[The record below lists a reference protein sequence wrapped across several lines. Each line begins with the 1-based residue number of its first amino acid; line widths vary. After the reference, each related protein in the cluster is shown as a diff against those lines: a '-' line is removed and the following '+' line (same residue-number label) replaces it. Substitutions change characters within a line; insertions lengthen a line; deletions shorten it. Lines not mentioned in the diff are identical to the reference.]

1 MKKTTH
7 IIIYMLAML
16 LSAIGIQSAQAQAV
30 QDALYIY
37 RNDGGFNAFFFDD
50 IERFEYSN
58 IDTTGVAHDEM
69 VVQEVYAL
77 DSLFR
82 IPLSAIDSIGFV
94 TPETVYKKDVA
105 HTTESEMWNYVI
117 SSDSATVFVL
127 ATNTPKTL
135 VPEVGDKIVT
145 TKSRKFLPG
154 GFYGRVR
161 HVEEIKGYTIVTCK
175 IPELTELFDQWVC
188 KAAAESEGAETRGS
202 RGARTRIF
210 GDENSTKST
219 LPVYDKSLKIDLTSI
234 SYGIN
239 SDWSVTGSGTLDMGI
254 KDEMTVRVFLAV
266 RPILG
271 INFDYVARMEK
282 RSWFNLDIKGGV
294 SGQFDF
300 PLASTWTWITDTPF
314 AIETEAGVSVS
325 GSGEVELKIKRENVT
340 SDYAMAQ
347 YNDCFYDEQRESA
360 VASTRLLKNVEENS
374 FSGKFTITAG
384 PYFSSCLSL
393 MKKEIGA
400 VGTRYDAGIKGEVEA
415 ELKLTDYLMA
425 AVPTLIPAYMM
436 ANPTALYDALN
447 RDGSVKFGPFCTG
460 KIEASL
466 GPWKKEFE
474 MFDVNE
480 LYGFEGGLVPKFS
493 GTSLTYDS
501 ESKTLKAS
509 ASLGRKTLTGNKVG
523 FAAYYSK
530 SGKQVARKLY
540 DKEYR
545 YLKEP
550 NFKSWEQDLTG
561 IGGGKEVTVYP
572 ITNLGVIKYEML
584 ASPYTSYTVPVKF
597 ECAPEELKFD
607 AKGGEET
614 LTVTD
619 NLDRKED
626 IYIDEYGVTVDE
638 DDESKWLS
646 VKKEN
651 GTYKV
656 SVKPNTTAK
665 ERSGTVD
672 FYLYN
677 EDRSINL
684 TLNVPVF
691 QEAPDYEF
699 SVSPEELIEVAGYSK
714 DFKDGELTQQLT
726 VKYPNNAQDIKVS
739 SNAESWLTVDEAWAS
754 KTADDLTTT
763 ATRKIHIKP
772 NFDLDN
778 GRDGVITVE
787 LTAADGSVATQTLT
801 VKQSA
806 LSLKLELDPTEL
818 TLTAEE
824 KRGAKYSNTA
834 TVSIKMDPMDT
845 YIASAIKSREAVPSE
860 TWLEAVVKDDAIEV
874 RAEANPV
881 EADRTATLTY
891 TVTMKDGGSLSK
903 TIKVTQLAYQVI
915 KAFTFSPETVTLTA
929 QGGEK
934 KVYVV
939 GEDVEKITEIDCLS
953 SSWLGG
959 AASGLSMTLSAKPNE
974 GKEERVG
981 TVYITALMKDGTVA
995 KEYLLVHQDG
1005 TGSGVEP
1012 GPGPNPSDESPFK
1025 YINFWVER
1033 NVQYV
1038 SDEENT
1044 PDTLFRAAIGVNFE
1058 AKNTHFT
1065 WSEDK
1070 KTMHVECQGYIEREL
1085 NNERTNATLSFDI
1098 DKTNNM
1104 VKNLQFSRATSA
1116 NVFHTHMLG
1125 YDIIEDGDF
1134 STVVALGDFPLQTNS
1149 RTYKEGKW
1157 TVADGLEFK
1166 NWTNTA
1172 DLHGYYVKTADIID
1186 LDMPDKPYTSHV
1198 SYNPTGDASDYV
1210 WLIISMKE
1218 QEEEEEEVPLEWPD
1232 EATMQLLENDGLPV
1246 YKGNNPPT
1254 VNGTYIMS
1262 PLTIVADKTGAETV
1276 LGETTGIVMKFSSQ
1290 SDGQLD
1296 FDFYSIAGGE
1306 ADYAT
1311 GDSKALIQ
1319 GDGSKFSICAP
1330 WKNSFFI
1337 ISGEMVNGTVSNMH
1351 FALAAQDDDDKLYQ
1365 YAIFKDDD
1373 STKTTWDPM
1382 PDPD

>member
-117 SSDSATVFVL
+117 GSDSATVFIL

-135 VPEVGDKIVT
+135 IPEVGDKIVT

-161 HVEEIKGYTIVTCK
+161 HVEEIQGYTIVTCK
-175 IPELTELFDQWVC
+175 MPELTELFDQWVC
-188 KAAAESEGAETRGS
+188 KSAAESEGAETRGS

-360 VASTRLLKNVEENS
+360 VASTRLLKNIEENS
-374 FSGKFTITAG
+374 FTGKFTITAG

-400 VGTRYDAGIKGEVEA
+400 VGTRYDAGIKGEVES
-415 ELKLTDYLMA
+415 ELKLTDYLMT

-436 ANPTALYDALN
+436 VNPTALYDALN

-584 ASPYTSYTVPVKF
+584 ASPYVSYTVPVKF

-739 SNAESWLTVDEAWAS
+739 SNAESWLTVDEAWTS

-787 LTAADGSVATQTLT
+787 LTATDGSVATQTLT

-860 TWLEAVVKDDAIEV
+860 TWLEAAVKDDIIEV
-874 RAEANPV
+874 RAEANPD
-881 EADRTATLTY
+881 EAERTATLTY
-891 TVTMKDGGSLSK
+891 TVTIKDGGSLSK

-915 KAFTFSPETVTLTA
+915 KAFTFSPETVRLTA

-1033 NVQYV
+1033 NVQTV
-1038 SDEENT
+1038 SSKDGPLET
-1044 PDTLFRAAIGVNFE
+1044 DTLSHAYPAFRFTAENSR
-1058 AKNTHFT
+1058 FT

-1070 KTMHVECQGYIEREL
+1070 KNMHVECQGYKEEAY
-1085 NNERTNATLSFDI
+1085 NDSKTSATLSFDI
-1098 DKTNNM
+1098 DKTTNM
-1104 VKNLQFSRATSA
+1104 VKNLQFSSNSSGVTSI
-1116 NVFHTHMLG
+1116 HMLG
-1125 YDIIEDGDF
+1125 YSIDTKVDATT
-1134 STVVALGDFPLQTNS
+1134 SLALGDFPLQTNVRS
-1149 RTYKEGKW
+1149 YKDGRW
-1157 TVADGLEFK
+1157 TVADGLKFNSFSLE
-1166 NWTNTA
+1166 A
-1172 DLHGYYVKTADIID
+1172 DTYTTYTKTSDIID
-1186 LDMPDKPYTSHV
+1186 IDPIDPV
-1198 SYNPTGDASDYV
+1198 SDHLTYVPTGDATDYV
-1210 WLIISMKE
+1210 WLTISME
-1218 QEEEEEEVPLEWPD
+1218 VEEEEEVPLEWPD

-1246 YKGNNPPT
+1246 YKGNDPPT

-1262 PLTIVADKTGAETV
+1262 PLTLVADKTGAETV
-1276 LGETTGIVMKFSSQ
+1276 LGETTGMVMKFSSQ
-1290 SDGQLD
+1290 ADGQLS
-1296 FDFYSIAGGE
+1296 FDYYFITEGE
-1306 ADYAT
+1306 ADYAN
-1311 GDSKALIQ
+1311 GESKALIQ

-1330 WKNSFFI
+1330 WKGSFFI
-1337 ISGEMVNGTVSNMH
+1337 ISGDISNGTVSDMH
-1351 FALAAQDDDDKLYQ
+1351 CALANYEDADSPFK
-1365 YAIFKDDD
+1365 YAIIKDSDN
-1373 STKTTWDPM
+1373 SNKTTWEPM
-1382 PDPD
+1382 PDDY

>member
-117 SSDSATVFVL
+117 GSDSATVFVL

-161 HVEEIKGYTIVTCK
+161 HVEEIQGYTIVTCK
-175 IPELTELFDQWVC
+175 MPELTELFDQWVC

-210 GDENSTKST
+210 GDENSTKFT

-282 RSWFNLDIKGGV
+282 KSWFNLDIKGGV

-374 FSGKFTITAG
+374 FTGKFTITAG

-400 VGTRYDAGIKGEVEA
+400 VGTRYDAGIKGEVES
-415 ELKLTDYLMA
+415 ELKLTDYLMT

-677 EDRSINL
+677 EDRSIDL

-739 SNAESWLTVDEAWAS
+739 SNAESWLTVDEAWTS

-787 LTAADGSVATQTLT
+787 LTAADGSVATQTLA

-845 YIASAIKSREAVPSE
+845 YIASAIKNREAVPSE
-860 TWLEAVVKDDAIEV
+860 TWLEAAVKDDAIEV
-874 RAEANPV
+874 RAEANSV

-939 GEDVEKITEIDCLS
+939 GDDVEKITEIDCLS

-995 KEYLLVHQDG
+995 KEYILVHQDG

-1025 YINFWVER
+1025 YINFV
-1033 NVQYV
+1033 VQRTCEV
-1038 SDEENT
+1038 VQELSDTVQVAPAVGGFNFKGENS
-1044 PDTLFRAAIGVNFE
+1044 R
-1058 AKNTHFT
+1058 FT

-1070 KTMHVECQGYIEREL
+1070 KTMHVECQGYLEREL

-1104 VKNLQFSRATSA
+1104 VKNLQFSQTTSM

-1134 STVVALGDFPLQTNS
+1134 SRVVALGDFPLQSNLQ
-1149 RTYKEGKW
+1149 TYKEGKW

-1166 NWTNTA
+1166 NWTSTG
-1172 DLHGYYVKTADIID
+1172 DLYAYYVKTADIID
-1186 LDMPDKPYTSHV
+1186 IDIPEPFTDHV
-1198 SYNPTGDASDYV
+1198 SYNPTGDTSDYV
-1210 WLIISMKE
+1210 WLMIGMEE
-1218 QEEEEEEVPLEWPD
+1218 QEEEEEVPLEWPD

-1246 YKGNNPPT
+1246 YEGNNPPT

-1262 PLTIVADKTGAETV
+1262 PLTLVADKTGAETV
-1276 LGETTGIVMKFSSQ
+1276 LGEMTGMVMKFSSQ

-1306 ADYAT
+1306 ADYAY

-1351 FALAAQDDDDKLYQ
+1351 FALAAQDDDDEPYQ
-1365 YAIFKDDD
+1365 YAIFRDDD
-1373 STKTTWDPM
+1373 ITKTTWDPM
-1382 PDPD
+1382 PDPE

>member
-1 MKKTTH
+1 
-7 IIIYMLAML
+7 
-16 LSAIGIQSAQAQAV
+16 
-30 QDALYIY
+30 
-37 RNDGGFNAFFFDD
+37 
-50 IERFEYSN
+50 
-58 IDTTGVAHDEM
+58 
-69 VVQEVYAL
+69 
-77 DSLFR
+77 
-82 IPLSAIDSIGFV
+82 
-94 TPETVYKKDVA
+94 
-105 HTTESEMWNYVI
+105 
-117 SSDSATVFVL
+117 
-127 ATNTPKTL
+127 
-135 VPEVGDKIVT
+135 
-145 TKSRKFLPG
+145 
-154 GFYGRVR
+154 
-161 HVEEIKGYTIVTCK
+161 
-175 IPELTELFDQWVC
+175 
-188 KAAAESEGAETRGS
+188 
-202 RGARTRIF
+202 
-210 GDENSTKST
+210 
-219 LPVYDKSLKIDLTSI
+219 
-234 SYGIN
+234 
-239 SDWSVTGSGTLDMGI
+239 
-254 KDEMTVRVFLAV
+254 
-266 RPILG
+266 
-271 INFDYVARMEK
+271 
-282 RSWFNLDIKGGV
+282 
-294 SGQFDF
+294 
-300 PLASTWTWITDTPF
+300 
-314 AIETEAGVSVS
+314 
-325 GSGEVELKIKRENVT
+325 
-340 SDYAMAQ
+340 
-347 YNDCFYDEQRESA
+347 
-360 VASTRLLKNVEENS
+360 
-374 FSGKFTITAG
+374 
-384 PYFSSCLSL
+384 
-393 MKKEIGA
+393 
-400 VGTRYDAGIKGEVEA
+400 
-415 ELKLTDYLMA
+415 
-425 AVPTLIPAYMM
+425 
-436 ANPTALYDALN
+436 
-447 RDGSVKFGPFCTG
+447 
-460 KIEASL
+460 
-466 GPWKKEFE
+466 
-474 MFDVNE
+474 
-480 LYGFEGGLVPKFS
+480 
-493 GTSLTYDS
+493 
-501 ESKTLKAS
+501 
-509 ASLGRKTLTGNKVG
+509 
-523 FAAYYSK
+523 
-530 SGKQVARKLY
+530 
-540 DKEYR
+540 
-545 YLKEP
+545 
-550 NFKSWEQDLTG
+550 
-561 IGGGKEVTVYP
+561 
-572 ITNLGVIKYEML
+572 
-584 ASPYTSYTVPVKF
+584 
-597 ECAPEELKFD
+597 
-607 AKGGEET
+607 
-614 LTVTD
+614 
-619 NLDRKED
+619 
-626 IYIDEYGVTVDE
+626 
-638 DDESKWLS
+638 
-646 VKKEN
+646 
-651 GTYKV
+651 
-656 SVKPNTTAK
+656 
-665 ERSGTVD
+665 
-672 FYLYN
+672 
-677 EDRSINL
+677 
-684 TLNVPVF
+684 
-691 QEAPDYEF
+691 
-699 SVSPEELIEVAGYSK
+699 
-714 DFKDGELTQQLT
+714 
-726 VKYPNNAQDIKVS
+726 
-739 SNAESWLTVDEAWAS
+739 
-754 KTADDLTTT
+754 
-763 ATRKIHIKP
+763 
-772 NFDLDN
+772 
-778 GRDGVITVE
+778 
-787 LTAADGSVATQTLT
+787 
-801 VKQSA
+801 
-806 LSLKLELDPTEL
+806 
-818 TLTAEE
+818 
-824 KRGAKYSNTA
+824 
-834 TVSIKMDPMDT
+834 MDT
-845 YIASAIKSREAVPSE
+845 YIASAIKNREAVPSE
-860 TWLEAVVKDDAIEV
+860 TWLEAAVKDDAIEV

-903 TIKVTQLAYQVI
+903 TVKVTQLAYQVI

-1262 PLTIVADKTGAETV
+1262 PLTLVANKTGAETV

-1351 FALAAQDDDDKLYQ
+1351 FALAAQDDDDEPYQ

-1382 PDPD
+1382 PDPE

>member
-117 SSDSATVFVL
+117 GSDSATVFIL

-135 VPEVGDKIVT
+135 IPEVGDKIVT

-154 GFYGRVR
+154 GFYGRVM
-161 HVEEIKGYTIVTCK
+161 HVEEIQGYTIVTCK
-175 IPELTELFDQWVC
+175 MPELTELFDQWVC

-360 VASTRLLKNVEENS
+360 VASTRLLKNIEENS
-374 FSGKFTITAG
+374 FTGKFTITAG

-400 VGTRYDAGIKGEVEA
+400 VGTRYDAGIKGEVES
-415 ELKLTDYLMA
+415 ELKLTDYLMT

-436 ANPTALYDALN
+436 VNPTALYDALN

-651 GTYKV
+651 GTYTV
-656 SVKPNTTAK
+656 IAKPNTTPQ
-665 ERSGTVD
+665 ERSGSVD
-672 FYLYN
+672 FYVYN
-677 EDRSINL
+677 EDKSIDL

-739 SNAESWLTVDEAWAS
+739 SNAESWLTVDEAWTS

-787 LTAADGSVATQTLT
+787 LTATDGSVATQTLT

-860 TWLEAVVKDDAIEV
+860 TWLEAAVKDDIIEV

-995 KEYLLVHQDG
+995 KEYILVHQDG

-1033 NVQYV
+1033 NVQTV
-1038 SDEENT
+1038 SSKDGPLET
-1044 PDTLFRAAIGVNFE
+1044 DTLSHAYPAFRFTAENSR
-1058 AKNTHFT
+1058 FT

-1070 KTMHVECQGYIEREL
+1070 KNMHVECQGYKEEAY
-1085 NNERTNATLSFDI
+1085 NDSKTSATLSFDI
-1098 DKTNNM
+1098 DKTTNM
-1104 VKNLQFSRATSA
+1104 VKNLQFSSNSSGVTSI
-1116 NVFHTHMLG
+1116 HMLG
-1125 YDIIEDGDF
+1125 YSIDTKVDATT
-1134 STVVALGDFPLQTNS
+1134 SLALGDFPLQTNVRS
-1149 RTYKEGKW
+1149 YKDGRW
-1157 TVADGLEFK
+1157 TVADGLKFNSFSLE
-1166 NWTNTA
+1166 A
-1172 DLHGYYVKTADIID
+1172 DTYTTYTKTSDIID
-1186 LDMPDKPYTSHV
+1186 IDPIDPV
-1198 SYNPTGDASDYV
+1198 SDHLTYVPTGDATDYV
-1210 WLIISMKE
+1210 WLTISME
-1218 QEEEEEEVPLEWPD
+1218 VEEEEEVPLEWPD

-1276 LGETTGIVMKFSSQ
+1276 LGETTGMVMKFSSQ

-1306 ADYAT
+1306 ADYAY

-1330 WKNSFFI
+1330 WKDSFFI
-1337 ISGEMVNGTVSNMH
+1337 ISGDISNGTVSDMH
-1351 FALAAQDDDDKLYQ
+1351 CALANYEDADSPFK
-1365 YAIFKDDD
+1365 YAIIKDSDN
-1373 STKTTWDPM
+1373 SNKTTWEPM
-1382 PDPD
+1382 PDDY

>member
-117 SSDSATVFVL
+117 GSDSATVLLL
-127 ATNTPKTL
+127 AGNTPEMLIPK
-135 VPEVGDKIVT
+135 VGDKIVT

-161 HVEEIKGYTIVTCK
+161 HVEEIQGYTIVTCK
-175 IPELTELFDQWVC
+175 MPELTELFDQWVC

-219 LPVYDKSLKIDLTSI
+219 LPVYDKSLKIDLTNI

-415 ELKLTDYLMA
+415 ELKLTDYLMT

-436 ANPTALYDALN
+436 VNPTALYDALN

-530 SGKQVARKLY
+530 SGKQVARELY

-726 VKYPNNAQDIKVS
+726 VKYPNNAQNIKVS

-763 ATRKIHIKP
+763 TTRKIHIKP

-845 YIASAIKSREAVPSE
+845 YITSAIKSREAVPSE
-860 TWLEAVVKDDAIEV
+860 TWLEAAVKDDAIEV

-903 TIKVTQLAYQVI
+903 TVKVTQLAYQVI

-1012 GPGPNPSDESPFK
+1012 GPGPNPSDENPFK

-1033 NVQYV
+1033 NVQMV
-1038 SDEENT
+1038 SSKDGPLETDTISHAYPAFRFTAENS
-1044 PDTLFRAAIGVNFE
+1044 R
-1058 AKNTHFT
+1058 FT

-1070 KTMHVECQGYIEREL
+1070 KTMHVECQGYKEEAY
-1085 NNERTNATLSFDI
+1085 NDSKTSATLSFDI
-1098 DKTNNM
+1098 DKTTNM
-1104 VKNLQFSRATSA
+1104 VKNLQFSSNSSGVTSI
-1116 NVFHTHMLG
+1116 HMLG
-1125 YDIIEDGDF
+1125 YSIDTKVDATT
-1134 STVVALGDFPLQTNS
+1134 SLALGDFPLQTNVRS
-1149 RTYKEGKW
+1149 YKDGRW
-1157 TVADGLEFK
+1157 TVADGLKFNSFSLE
-1166 NWTNTA
+1166 A
-1172 DLHGYYVKTADIID
+1172 DTYTTYTKTSDIID
-1186 LDMPDKPYTSHV
+1186 IDPIDPV
-1198 SYNPTGDASDYV
+1198 SDHLTYVPTGDATDYV
-1210 WLIISMKE
+1210 WLTISME
-1218 QEEEEEEVPLEWPD
+1218 GEEEEEVPLEWPD
-1232 EATMQLLENDGLPV
+1232 ATTMQQLKSNGLPIHE
-1246 YKGNNPPT
+1246 GNNPPT
-1254 VNGTYIMS
+1254 VNGTYLMS
-1262 PLTIVADKTGAETV
+1262 PLTIVSENTGA
-1276 LGETTGIVMKFSSQ
+1276 GEDIGSLNGMVMKFSSQ
-1290 SDGQLD
+1290 ADGQLS
-1296 FDFYSIAGGE
+1296 FDYYFITEGE
-1306 ADYAT
+1306 ADYAN
-1311 GDSKALIQ
+1311 GESKALIQ

-1330 WKNSFFI
+1330 WKDSFFI
-1337 ISGEMVNGTVSNMH
+1337 ISGDISNGTVSDMH
-1351 FALAAQDDDDKLYQ
+1351 CALANYEDADNPFK
-1365 YAIFKDDD
+1365 YAIIKDSDN
-1373 STKTTWDPM
+1373 SNKTTWEPM
-1382 PDPD
+1382 PDDD

>member
-117 SSDSATVFVL
+117 GSDSATVFIL

-135 VPEVGDKIVT
+135 IPEVGDKIVT

-154 GFYGRVR
+154 GFYGRVM
-161 HVEEIKGYTIVTCK
+161 HVEEIQGYTIVTCK
-175 IPELTELFDQWVC
+175 MPELTELFDQWVC

-360 VASTRLLKNVEENS
+360 VASTRLLKNIEENS
-374 FSGKFTITAG
+374 FTGKFTITAG

-400 VGTRYDAGIKGEVEA
+400 VGTRYDAGIKGEVES
-415 ELKLTDYLMA
+415 ELKLTDYLMT

-626 IYIDEYGVTVDE
+626 IYIDEYGVTIE
-638 DDESKWLS
+638 DKEGKWLS

-651 GTYKV
+651 GTYTV
-656 SVKPNTTAK
+656 IAKPNNTPQ
-665 ERSGTVD
+665 ERSGSVD
-672 FYLYN
+672 FYVYN
-677 EDRSINL
+677 EDKSIDL
-684 TLNVPVF
+684 TLNVPVL
-691 QEAPDYEF
+691 QKAPDYEF
-699 SVSPEELIEVAGYSK
+699 AVSPEALEVAGYSN
-714 DFKDGELTQQLT
+714 DFKGGELTQQMT
-726 VKYPNNAQDIKVS
+726 VKYPNTAKSIKVS
-739 SNAESWLTVDEAWAS
+739 SSAESWLTVDDAWVS
-754 KTADDLTTT
+754 KTADEINTT

-772 NFDLDN
+772 NFSLESS
-778 GRDGVITVE
+778 RDGTITVE
-787 LTAADGSVATQTLT
+787 LTDADGTVVTRTLA

-806 LSLKLELDPTEL
+806 LNLKMELEPTEL

-824 KRGAKYSNTA
+824 KPGAKYSNNA
-834 TVSIKMDPMDT
+834 TVSIKMDPADS
-845 YIASAIKSREAVPSE
+845 YISSAIQSREAEASV
-860 TWLEAVVKDDAIEV
+860 TWIEATVKDDIIEV
-874 RAEANPV
+874 RAEANPD
-881 EADRTATLTY
+881 EAERTATLTY
-891 TVTMKDGGSLSK
+891 TITMKDGGRLSK
-903 TIKVTQLAYQVI
+903 TIKVTQLARQII
-915 KAFTFSPETVTLTA
+915 KAFTFSPETVRLTA

-1033 NVQYV
+1033 NVQTV
-1038 SDEENT
+1038 SSKDGPLET
-1044 PDTLFRAAIGVNFE
+1044 DTLSHAYPAFRFTAENSR
-1058 AKNTHFT
+1058 FT

-1070 KTMHVECQGYIEREL
+1070 KNMHVECQGYKEEAY
-1085 NNERTNATLSFDI
+1085 NDSKTSATLSFDI
-1098 DKTNNM
+1098 DKTTNM
-1104 VKNLQFSRATSA
+1104 VKNLQFSSNSSGVTSI
-1116 NVFHTHMLG
+1116 HMLG
-1125 YDIIEDGDF
+1125 YSIDTKVDATT
-1134 STVVALGDFPLQTNS
+1134 SLALGDFPLQTNVRS
-1149 RTYKEGKW
+1149 YKDGRW
-1157 TVADGLEFK
+1157 TVADGLKFNSFSLE
-1166 NWTNTA
+1166 A
-1172 DLHGYYVKTADIID
+1172 DTYTTYTKTSDIID
-1186 LDMPDKPYTSHV
+1186 IDPIDPV
-1198 SYNPTGDASDYV
+1198 SDHLTYVPTGDATDYV
-1210 WLIISMKE
+1210 WLTISME
-1218 QEEEEEEVPLEWPD
+1218 VEEEEEVPLEWPD

-1246 YKGNNPPT
+1246 YKGNDPPT

-1262 PLTIVADKTGAETV
+1262 PLTLVADKTGAETV
-1276 LGETTGIVMKFSSQ
+1276 LGETTGMVMKFSSQ

-1306 ADYAT
+1306 ADYAH

-1330 WKNSFFI
+1330 WKDSFFI
-1337 ISGEMVNGTVSNMH
+1337 ISGDISNGTVSDMH
-1351 FALAAQDDDDKLYQ
+1351 CALANYEDADSPFK
-1365 YAIFKDDD
+1365 YAIIKDSDNSD
-1373 STKTTWDPM
+1373 KTTWEPM
-1382 PDPD
+1382 PDDY

>member
-117 SSDSATVFVL
+117 GSDSATVFIL

-135 VPEVGDKIVT
+135 IPEVGDKIVT

-161 HVEEIKGYTIVTCK
+161 HVEEIQGYTIVTCK
-175 IPELTELFDQWVC
+175 MPELTELFDQWVC

-325 GSGEVELKIKRENVT
+325 GSGEVELKIMRENVT

-360 VASTRLLKNVEENS
+360 VASTRLLKNIEENS

-400 VGTRYDAGIKGEVEA
+400 VGTRYDAGIKGEVES
-415 ELKLTDYLMA
+415 ELKLTDYLMT

-436 ANPTALYDALN
+436 VNPTALYDALN

-530 SGKQVARKLY
+530 SGKQVARELY

-619 NLDRKED
+619 NLDREED

-651 GTYKV
+651 GTYTV
-656 SVKPNTTAK
+656 IAKPNNTPQ
-665 ERSGTVD
+665 ERSGSVD
-672 FYLYN
+672 FYVYN
-677 EDRSINL
+677 EDKSIDL
-684 TLNVPVF
+684 TLNVPVL
-691 QEAPDYEF
+691 QKAPDYEF
-699 SVSPEELIEVAGYSK
+699 TVSPEALEVAGYSK
-714 DFKDGELTQQLT
+714 DFKGGELTQQMT
-726 VKYPNNAQDIKVS
+726 VTYPNTAKSIKVS

-824 KRGAKYSNTA
+824 KPGAKYSNNA
-834 TVSIKMDPMDT
+834 TVSIKMDPADS
-845 YIASAIKSREAVPSE
+845 YISSAIQSREAEASV
-860 TWLEAVVKDDAIEV
+860 TWIEATVKDDIIEV
-874 RAEANPV
+874 RAEANPD
-881 EADRTATLTY
+881 EAERTATLTY
-891 TVTMKDGGSLSK
+891 TITMKDGGRLSK

-915 KAFTFSPETVTLTA
+915 KAFTFSPETVRLTA

-939 GEDVEKITEIDCLS
+939 GDDVDHITEIDCLS

-959 AASGLSMTLSAKPNE
+959 AASGLSMTLSAKPNSN
-974 GKEERVG
+974 KEERVG
-981 TVYITALMKDGTVA
+981 TVYITAQMKDGSKA
-995 KEYLLVHQDG
+995 KEYLLVYQDG
-1005 TGSGVEP
+1005 KGSGVEP
-1012 GPGPNPSDESPFK
+1012 GPGPDPSGDNPFK
-1025 YINFWVER
+1025 RISLYVER
-1033 NVQYV
+1033 NVHMV
-1038 SDEENT
+1038 SSTTDADTIARATPGFDFNAENS
-1044 PDTLFRAAIGVNFE
+1044 R
-1058 AKNTHFT
+1058 FT

-1070 KTMHVECQGYIEREL
+1070 KTMHVECQGYTEYAV
-1085 NNERTNATLSFDI
+1085 NDSKTSGTLSFDI
-1098 DKTNNM
+1098 DKTTNM
-1104 VKNLQFSRATSA
+1104 VKNLRFSSA
-1116 NVFHTHMLG
+1116 SSSVITVHMLG
-1125 YDIIEDGDF
+1125 YDIDTKTDAATNI
-1134 STVVALGDFPLQTNS
+1134 ALGDFPLQTNVS
-1149 RTYKEGKW
+1149 TYKEGRW
-1157 TVADGLEFK
+1157 SVADGLKF
-1166 NWTNTA
+1166 NSFLLDA
-1172 DLHGYYVKTADIID
+1172 DTYTTYTKKIDIID
-1186 LDMPDKPYTSHV
+1186 IDPV
-1198 SYNPTGDASDYV
+1198 SPLSDHLSYIPTGDTADYV
-1210 WLIISMKE
+1210 WLVISLKA
-1218 QEEEEEEVPLEWPD
+1218 EEEEDVPLEWPNA
-1232 EATMQLLENDGLPV
+1232 ATMQQLKSDGLPV
-1246 YKGNNPPT
+1246 YEGNDPPT
-1254 VNGTYIMS
+1254 VNGTYLMS
-1262 PLTIVADKTGAETV
+1262 PLTIVSENTGA
-1276 LGETTGIVMKFSSQ
+1276 GEDIESLNGMVMKFSSQ
-1290 SDGQLD
+1290 ADGQLS
-1296 FDFYSIAGGE
+1296 FDYYFITEGE
-1306 ADYAT
+1306 ADYAN
-1311 GDSKALIQ
+1311 GESKALIQ

-1330 WKNSFFI
+1330 WKDSFFI
-1337 ISGEMVNGTVSNMH
+1337 ISGDISNGTVSDMH
-1351 FALAAQDDDDKLYQ
+1351 CALANYEDADSPFK
-1365 YAIFKDDD
+1365 YAIIKDSDN
-1373 STKTTWDPM
+1373 SNKTTWEPM
-1382 PDPD
+1382 PDDY

>member
-117 SSDSATVFVL
+117 GSDSATVFIL

-135 VPEVGDKIVT
+135 IPEVGDKIVT

-154 GFYGRVR
+154 GFYGRVM
-161 HVEEIKGYTIVTCK
+161 HVEEIQGYTIVTCK
-175 IPELTELFDQWVC
+175 MPELTELFDQWVC

-360 VASTRLLKNVEENS
+360 VASTRLLKNIEENS
-374 FSGKFTITAG
+374 FTGKFTITAG

-400 VGTRYDAGIKGEVEA
+400 VGTRYDAGIKGEVES
-415 ELKLTDYLMA
+415 ELKLTDYLMT

-436 ANPTALYDALN
+436 VNPTALYDALN

-584 ASPYTSYTVPVKF
+584 ASPYVSYTVPVKF

-619 NLDRKED
+619 NLDRSED
-626 IYIDEYGVTVDE
+626 SYIDEYGVTVDE

-651 GTYKV
+651 GTYTV
-656 SVKPNTTAK
+656 IAKPNTTPQ
-665 ERSGTVD
+665 ERSGSVD
-672 FYLYN
+672 FYVYN
-677 EDRSINL
+677 EDKSIDL

-739 SNAESWLTVDEAWAS
+739 SNAESWLTVDEAWTS

-787 LTAADGSVATQTLT
+787 LTATDGSVATQTLT

-860 TWLEAVVKDDAIEV
+860 TWLEAAVKDDIIEV

-915 KAFTFSPETVTLTA
+915 KAFTFSPETVRLTA

-1033 NVQYV
+1033 NVQTV
-1038 SDEENT
+1038 SSKDGPLET
-1044 PDTLFRAAIGVNFE
+1044 DTLSHAYPAFRFTAENSR
-1058 AKNTHFT
+1058 FT

-1070 KTMHVECQGYIEREL
+1070 KNMHVECQGYKEEAY
-1085 NNERTNATLSFDI
+1085 NDSKTSATLSFDI
-1098 DKTNNM
+1098 DKTTNM
-1104 VKNLQFSRATSA
+1104 VKNLQFSSNSSGVTSI
-1116 NVFHTHMLG
+1116 HMLG
-1125 YDIIEDGDF
+1125 YSIDTKVDATT
-1134 STVVALGDFPLQTNS
+1134 SLALGDFPLQTNVRS
-1149 RTYKEGKW
+1149 YKDGRW
-1157 TVADGLEFK
+1157 TVADGLKFNSFSLE
-1166 NWTNTA
+1166 A
-1172 DLHGYYVKTADIID
+1172 DTYTTYTKTSDIID
-1186 LDMPDKPYTSHV
+1186 IDPIDPV
-1198 SYNPTGDASDYV
+1198 SDHLTYVPTGDATDYV
-1210 WLIISMKE
+1210 WLTISME
-1218 QEEEEEEVPLEWPD
+1218 VEEEEEVPLEWPD

-1246 YKGNNPPT
+1246 YKGNDPPT

-1262 PLTIVADKTGAETV
+1262 PLTLVADKTGAETV
-1276 LGETTGIVMKFSSQ
+1276 LGETTGMVMKFSSQ

-1306 ADYAT
+1306 ADYAY

-1330 WKNSFFI
+1330 WKDSFFI
-1337 ISGEMVNGTVSNMH
+1337 ISGDISNGTVSDMH
-1351 FALAAQDDDDKLYQ
+1351 CALANYEDADSPFK
-1365 YAIFKDDD
+1365 YAIIKDSDN
-1373 STKTTWDPM
+1373 SNKTTWEPM
-1382 PDPD
+1382 PDDY

>member
-1 MKKTTH
+1 
-7 IIIYMLAML
+7 
-16 LSAIGIQSAQAQAV
+16 
-30 QDALYIY
+30 
-37 RNDGGFNAFFFDD
+37 
-50 IERFEYSN
+50 
-58 IDTTGVAHDEM
+58 
-69 VVQEVYAL
+69 
-77 DSLFR
+77 
-82 IPLSAIDSIGFV
+82 
-94 TPETVYKKDVA
+94 
-105 HTTESEMWNYVI
+105 
-117 SSDSATVFVL
+117 
-127 ATNTPKTL
+127 
-135 VPEVGDKIVT
+135 
-145 TKSRKFLPG
+145 
-154 GFYGRVR
+154 
-161 HVEEIKGYTIVTCK
+161 
-175 IPELTELFDQWVC
+175 
-188 KAAAESEGAETRGS
+188 
-202 RGARTRIF
+202 
-210 GDENSTKST
+210 
-219 LPVYDKSLKIDLTSI
+219 
-234 SYGIN
+234 
-239 SDWSVTGSGTLDMGI
+239 
-254 KDEMTVRVFLAV
+254 
-266 RPILG
+266 
-271 INFDYVARMEK
+271 
-282 RSWFNLDIKGGV
+282 
-294 SGQFDF
+294 
-300 PLASTWTWITDTPF
+300 
-314 AIETEAGVSVS
+314 
-325 GSGEVELKIKRENVT
+325 
-340 SDYAMAQ
+340 
-347 YNDCFYDEQRESA
+347 
-360 VASTRLLKNVEENS
+360 
-374 FSGKFTITAG
+374 
-384 PYFSSCLSL
+384 
-393 MKKEIGA
+393 
-400 VGTRYDAGIKGEVEA
+400 
-415 ELKLTDYLMA
+415 MA

-787 LTAADGSVATQTLT
+787 LTAADGSVATQTLA

-860 TWLEAVVKDDAIEV
+860 TWLEAAVKDDAIEV

-1012 GPGPNPSDESPFK
+1012 GPGPNPSDENPFK

-1033 NVQYV
+1033 SVQYV

-1262 PLTIVADKTGAETV
+1262 PLTLVANKTGAETV

-1351 FALAAQDDDDKLYQ
+1351 FALAAQDDDDKPYQ

-1382 PDPD
+1382 PDPE

>member
-117 SSDSATVFVL
+117 GSDSATVFIL

-135 VPEVGDKIVT
+135 IPEVGDKIVT

-154 GFYGRVR
+154 GFYGRVM
-161 HVEEIKGYTIVTCK
+161 HVEEIQGYTIVTCK
-175 IPELTELFDQWVC
+175 MPELTELFDQWVC

-360 VASTRLLKNVEENS
+360 VASTRLLKNIEENS
-374 FSGKFTITAG
+374 FTGKFTITAG

-400 VGTRYDAGIKGEVEA
+400 VGTRYDAGIKGEVES
-415 ELKLTDYLMA
+415 ELKLTDYLMT

-436 ANPTALYDALN
+436 VNPTALYDALN

-619 NLDRKED
+619 NLDRSED
-626 IYIDEYGVTVDE
+626 SYIDEYGVTVDE

-651 GTYKV
+651 GTYTV
-656 SVKPNTTAK
+656 IAKPNTTPQ
-665 ERSGTVD
+665 ERSGSVD
-672 FYLYN
+672 FYVYN
-677 EDRSINL
+677 EDKSIDL

-739 SNAESWLTVDEAWAS
+739 SNAESWLTVDEAWTS

-787 LTAADGSVATQTLT
+787 LTATDGSVATQTLT

-860 TWLEAVVKDDAIEV
+860 TWLEAAVKDDIIEV

-915 KAFTFSPETVTLTA
+915 KAFTFSPETVRLTA

-995 KEYLLVHQDG
+995 KEYILVHQDG

-1033 NVQYV
+1033 NVQTV
-1038 SDEENT
+1038 SSKDGPLET
-1044 PDTLFRAAIGVNFE
+1044 DTLSHAYPAFRFTAENSR
-1058 AKNTHFT
+1058 FT

-1070 KTMHVECQGYIEREL
+1070 KNMHVECQGYKEEAY
-1085 NNERTNATLSFDI
+1085 NDSKTSATLSFDI
-1098 DKTNNM
+1098 DKTTNM
-1104 VKNLQFSRATSA
+1104 VKNLQFSSNSSGVTSI
-1116 NVFHTHMLG
+1116 HMLG
-1125 YDIIEDGDF
+1125 YSIDTKVDATT
-1134 STVVALGDFPLQTNS
+1134 SLALGDFPLQTNVRS
-1149 RTYKEGKW
+1149 YKDGRW
-1157 TVADGLEFK
+1157 TVADGLKFNSFSLE
-1166 NWTNTA
+1166 A
-1172 DLHGYYVKTADIID
+1172 DTYTTYTKTSDIID
-1186 LDMPDKPYTSHV
+1186 IDPIDPV
-1198 SYNPTGDASDYV
+1198 SDHLTYVPTGDATDYV
-1210 WLIISMKE
+1210 WLTISME
-1218 QEEEEEEVPLEWPD
+1218 VEEEEEVPLEWPD

-1246 YKGNNPPT
+1246 YKGNDPPT

-1262 PLTIVADKTGAETV
+1262 PLTLVADKTGAETV
-1276 LGETTGIVMKFSSQ
+1276 LGETTGMVMKFSSQ

-1306 ADYAT
+1306 ADYAY

-1330 WKNSFFI
+1330 WKDSFFI
-1337 ISGEMVNGTVSNMH
+1337 ISGDISNGTVSDMH
-1351 FALAAQDDDDKLYQ
+1351 CALANYEDADSPFK
-1365 YAIFKDDD
+1365 YAIIKDSDN
-1373 STKTTWDPM
+1373 SNKTTWEPM
-1382 PDPD
+1382 PDDY

>member
-117 SSDSATVFVL
+117 GSDSATVFIL

-135 VPEVGDKIVT
+135 IPEVGDKIVT

-154 GFYGRVR
+154 GFYGRVM
-161 HVEEIKGYTIVTCK
+161 HVEEIQGYTIVTCK
-175 IPELTELFDQWVC
+175 MPELTELFDQWVC

-360 VASTRLLKNVEENS
+360 VASTRLLKNIEENS
-374 FSGKFTITAG
+374 FTGKFTITAG

-400 VGTRYDAGIKGEVEA
+400 VGTRYDAGIKGEVES
-415 ELKLTDYLMA
+415 ELKLTDYLMT

-436 ANPTALYDALN
+436 VNPTALYDALN

-651 GTYKV
+651 GTYTV
-656 SVKPNTTAK
+656 IAKPNTTPQ
-665 ERSGTVD
+665 ERSGSVD
-672 FYLYN
+672 FYVYN
-677 EDRSINL
+677 EDKSIDL

-739 SNAESWLTVDEAWAS
+739 SNAESWLTVDEAWTS

-787 LTAADGSVATQTLT
+787 LTATDGSVATQTLT

-860 TWLEAVVKDDAIEV
+860 TWLEAAVKDDIIEV

-995 KEYLLVHQDG
+995 KEYILVHQDG

-1012 GPGPNPSDESPFK
+1012 GPGPNPSDDNPFK

-1033 NVQYV
+1033 NVQTV
-1038 SDEENT
+1038 SSKDGPLET
-1044 PDTLFRAAIGVNFE
+1044 DTLSHAYPAFRFTAENSR
-1058 AKNTHFT
+1058 FT

-1070 KTMHVECQGYIEREL
+1070 KNMHVECQGYKEEAY
-1085 NNERTNATLSFDI
+1085 NDSKTSATLSFDI
-1098 DKTNNM
+1098 DKTTNM
-1104 VKNLQFSRATSA
+1104 VKNLQFSSNSSGVTSI
-1116 NVFHTHMLG
+1116 HMLG
-1125 YDIIEDGDF
+1125 YSIDTKVDATT
-1134 STVVALGDFPLQTNS
+1134 SLALGDFPLQTNVRS
-1149 RTYKEGKW
+1149 YKDGRW
-1157 TVADGLEFK
+1157 TVADGLKFNSFSLE
-1166 NWTNTA
+1166 A
-1172 DLHGYYVKTADIID
+1172 DTYTTYTKTSDIID
-1186 LDMPDKPYTSHV
+1186 IDPIDPV
-1198 SYNPTGDASDYV
+1198 SDHLTYVPTGDATDYV
-1210 WLIISMKE
+1210 WLTISME
-1218 QEEEEEEVPLEWPD
+1218 VEEEEEVPLEWPD

-1276 LGETTGIVMKFSSQ
+1276 LGETTGMVMKFSSQ

-1306 ADYAT
+1306 ADYAY

-1330 WKNSFFI
+1330 WKDSFFI
-1337 ISGEMVNGTVSNMH
+1337 ISGDISNGTVSDMH
-1351 FALAAQDDDDKLYQ
+1351 CALANYEDADSPFK
-1365 YAIFKDDD
+1365 YAIIKDSDN
-1373 STKTTWDPM
+1373 SNKTTWEPM
-1382 PDPD
+1382 PDDY

>member
-7 IIIYMLAML
+7 IIIYILAML

-117 SSDSATVFVL
+117 GSDSATVFVL

-175 IPELTELFDQWVC
+175 MPELTELFDQWVC

-219 LPVYDKSLKIDLTSI
+219 LPVYDKSLKIDLTNI

-739 SNAESWLTVDEAWAS
+739 SNAESWLTVDEAWTS

-845 YIASAIKSREAVPSE
+845 YITSAIKNREAVPSE
-860 TWLEAVVKDDAIEV
+860 TWLEAAVKDDAIEV

-1012 GPGPNPSDESPFK
+1012 RPGPNPSDESPFK
-1025 YINFWVER
+1025 YINFV
-1033 NVQYV
+1033 VQRTCEAV
-1038 SDEENT
+1038 QELSETVQVAQAVGGFNFKGENS
-1044 PDTLFRAAIGVNFE
+1044 R
-1058 AKNTHFT
+1058 FT

-1070 KTMHVECQGYIEREL
+1070 KTMHVECQGYLEREL

-1104 VKNLQFSRATSA
+1104 VKNLQFSQTTSA

-1125 YDIIEDGDF
+1125 YDMIEDGDF
-1134 STVVALGDFPLQTNS
+1134 SRVVALGDFPLQSNLQ
-1149 RTYKEGKW
+1149 TYKEGKW

-1166 NWTNTA
+1166 NWTSTG
-1172 DLHGYYVKTADIID
+1172 DLYVNFVKTADIID
-1186 LDMPDKPYTSHV
+1186 IDIPEPFTDHV
-1198 SYNPTGDASDYV
+1198 SYNPTGDTSDYV
-1210 WLIISMKE
+1210 WLMIGMEE
-1218 QEEEEEEVPLEWPD
+1218 QEEEEVPLEWPD

-1246 YKGNNPPT
+1246 YEGNNPPT

-1262 PLTIVADKTGAETV
+1262 PLTLVADKTGAETV
-1276 LGETTGIVMKFSSQ
+1276 LGETTGMVMKFSSQ

-1351 FALAAQDDDDKLYQ
+1351 FALAAQDDDDEPYQ

-1382 PDPD
+1382 PDPE

>member
-1 MKKTTH
+1 
-7 IIIYMLAML
+7 
-16 LSAIGIQSAQAQAV
+16 
-30 QDALYIY
+30 
-37 RNDGGFNAFFFDD
+37 
-50 IERFEYSN
+50 
-58 IDTTGVAHDEM
+58 
-69 VVQEVYAL
+69 
-77 DSLFR
+77 
-82 IPLSAIDSIGFV
+82 
-94 TPETVYKKDVA
+94 
-105 HTTESEMWNYVI
+105 
-117 SSDSATVFVL
+117 
-127 ATNTPKTL
+127 
-135 VPEVGDKIVT
+135 
-145 TKSRKFLPG
+145 
-154 GFYGRVR
+154 
-161 HVEEIKGYTIVTCK
+161 
-175 IPELTELFDQWVC
+175 
-188 KAAAESEGAETRGS
+188 
-202 RGARTRIF
+202 
-210 GDENSTKST
+210 
-219 LPVYDKSLKIDLTSI
+219 
-234 SYGIN
+234 
-239 SDWSVTGSGTLDMGI
+239 
-254 KDEMTVRVFLAV
+254 
-266 RPILG
+266 
-271 INFDYVARMEK
+271 
-282 RSWFNLDIKGGV
+282 
-294 SGQFDF
+294 
-300 PLASTWTWITDTPF
+300 
-314 AIETEAGVSVS
+314 
-325 GSGEVELKIKRENVT
+325 
-340 SDYAMAQ
+340 MAQ

-360 VASTRLLKNVEENS
+360 VASTHLLKNIEENS

-415 ELKLTDYLMA
+415 ELKLTDYLMT

-626 IYIDEYGVTVDE
+626 IYIDEYGVTLDE

-677 EDRSINL
+677 EDRSIDL

-699 SVSPEELIEVAGYSK
+699 SVSPEELFEVAGYSK

-739 SNAESWLTVDEAWAS
+739 SNAESWLTVDEAWTS

-845 YIASAIKSREAVPSE
+845 YIASAFKNREAVPSE

-881 EADRTATLTY
+881 EADRTATLNY

-939 GEDVEKITEIDCLS
+939 GDDVEKITEIDCLS

-1025 YINFWVER
+1025 YINFV
-1033 NVQYV
+1033 VQRTCEAV
-1038 SDEENT
+1038 QELSDTVQVAPAVGGFNFKGENS
-1044 PDTLFRAAIGVNFE
+1044 R
-1058 AKNTHFT
+1058 FT

-1070 KTMHVECQGYIEREL
+1070 KTMHVECQGYLEREL

-1104 VKNLQFSRATSA
+1104 VKNLQFSQTTSA

-1134 STVVALGDFPLQTNS
+1134 STVVALGDFPLQSNLQ
-1149 RTYKEGKW
+1149 TYKEGKW

-1166 NWTNTA
+1166 NWTSMG
-1172 DLHGYYVKTADIID
+1172 DLYAYYVKTADIID
-1186 LDMPDKPYTSHV
+1186 IDIPEPFTDHV
-1198 SYNPTGDASDYV
+1198 SYNPTGDTSDYV
-1210 WLIISMKE
+1210 WLMIGMEE

-1246 YKGNNPPT
+1246 YEGNNPPT

-1262 PLTIVADKTGAETV
+1262 PLTLVADKTGAETV
-1276 LGETTGIVMKFSSQ
+1276 LGETTGMVMKFSSQ

-1306 ADYAT
+1306 ADYAY

-1351 FALAAQDDDDKLYQ
+1351 FALAAQDDDDEPYQ

-1373 STKTTWDPM
+1373 SSKTTWDPM
-1382 PDPD
+1382 PDPDQRKGLVKVARHFLVMNYNKGPLTSEPLFMMFVYSPSGACPMSSINSSSFGVMMI

>member
-117 SSDSATVFVL
+117 GSDSATVFIL

-135 VPEVGDKIVT
+135 IPEVGDKIVT

-154 GFYGRVR
+154 GFYGRVM
-161 HVEEIKGYTIVTCK
+161 HVEEIQGYTIVTCK
-175 IPELTELFDQWVC
+175 MPELTELFDQWVC

-360 VASTRLLKNVEENS
+360 VASTRLLKNIEENS
-374 FSGKFTITAG
+374 FTGKFTITAG

-400 VGTRYDAGIKGEVEA
+400 VGTRYDAGIKGEVES
-415 ELKLTDYLMA
+415 ELKLTDYLMT

-436 ANPTALYDALN
+436 VNPTALYDALN

-651 GTYKV
+651 GTYTV
-656 SVKPNTTAK
+656 IAKPNTTPQ
-665 ERSGTVD
+665 ERSGSVD
-672 FYLYN
+672 FYVYN
-677 EDRSINL
+677 EDKSIDL

-739 SNAESWLTVDEAWAS
+739 SNAESWLTVDEAWTS

-787 LTAADGSVATQTLT
+787 LTATDGSVATQTLT

-860 TWLEAVVKDDAIEV
+860 TWLEAAVKDDIIEV
-874 RAEANPV
+874 RAEANPD
-881 EADRTATLTY
+881 EAERTATLTY
-891 TVTMKDGGSLSK
+891 TVTIKDGGSLSK

-915 KAFTFSPETVTLTA
+915 KAFTFSPETVRLTA

-995 KEYLLVHQDG
+995 KEYILVHQDG

-1033 NVQYV
+1033 NVQTV
-1038 SDEENT
+1038 SSKDGPLET
-1044 PDTLFRAAIGVNFE
+1044 DTLSHAYPAFRFTAENSR
-1058 AKNTHFT
+1058 FT

-1070 KTMHVECQGYIEREL
+1070 KNMHVECQGYKEEAY
-1085 NNERTNATLSFDI
+1085 NDSKTSATLSFDI
-1098 DKTNNM
+1098 DKTTNM
-1104 VKNLQFSRATSA
+1104 VKNLQFSSNSSGVTSI
-1116 NVFHTHMLG
+1116 HMLG
-1125 YDIIEDGDF
+1125 YSIDTKVDATT
-1134 STVVALGDFPLQTNS
+1134 SLALGDFPLQTNVRS
-1149 RTYKEGKW
+1149 YKDGRW
-1157 TVADGLEFK
+1157 TVADGLKFNSFSLE
-1166 NWTNTA
+1166 A
-1172 DLHGYYVKTADIID
+1172 DTYTTYTKTSDIID
-1186 LDMPDKPYTSHV
+1186 IDPIDPV
-1198 SYNPTGDASDYV
+1198 SDHLTYVPTGDATDYV
-1210 WLIISMKE
+1210 WLTISME
-1218 QEEEEEEVPLEWPD
+1218 VEEEEEVPLEWPD

-1276 LGETTGIVMKFSSQ
+1276 LGETTGMVMKFSSQ

-1306 ADYAT
+1306 ADYAY

-1330 WKNSFFI
+1330 WKDSFFI
-1337 ISGEMVNGTVSNMH
+1337 ISGDISNGTVSDMH
-1351 FALAAQDDDDKLYQ
+1351 CALANYEDADSPFK
-1365 YAIFKDDD
+1365 YAIIKDSDN
-1373 STKTTWDPM
+1373 SNKTTWEPM
-1382 PDPD
+1382 PDDY

>member
-117 SSDSATVFVL
+117 GSDSATVFVL

-135 VPEVGDKIVT
+135 IPEVGDKIVT

-161 HVEEIKGYTIVTCK
+161 HVEEIQGYTIVTCK
-175 IPELTELFDQWVC
+175 MPELTELFDQWVC
-188 KAAAESEGAETRGS
+188 KAAAESEGAEMRGS

-282 RSWFNLDIKGGV
+282 KSWFNLDIKGGV

-374 FSGKFTITAG
+374 FSGKFTVTAG

-400 VGTRYDAGIKGEVEA
+400 VGTRYDAGIKGEVAA
-415 ELKLTDYLMA
+415 ELKLTDYLMTA
-425 AVPTLIPAYMM
+425 LPAVLPAYMM
-436 ANPTALYDALN
+436 VNPTALYDALN

-474 MFDVNE
+474 MFDINE

-677 EDRSINL
+677 EDRSIDL

-739 SNAESWLTVDEAWAS
+739 SNAESWLTVDEAWTN

-860 TWLEAVVKDDAIEV
+860 TWLEAAVKDDAIEV

-939 GEDVEKITEIDCLS
+939 GDDVEKITEIDCLS

-995 KEYLLVHQDG
+995 KEYILVHQDG

-1025 YINFWVER
+1025 YINFV
-1033 NVQYV
+1033 VQRTCEV
-1038 SDEENT
+1038 VQELSDTVQVAPAVGGFNFKGENS
-1044 PDTLFRAAIGVNFE
+1044 R
-1058 AKNTHFT
+1058 FT

-1070 KTMHVECQGYIEREL
+1070 KTMHVECQGYLEREL

-1104 VKNLQFSRATSA
+1104 VKNLQFSQTTSA

-1134 STVVALGDFPLQTNS
+1134 SRVVALGDFPLQSNLQ
-1149 RTYKEGKW
+1149 TYKEGKW

-1166 NWTNTA
+1166 NWTSTG
-1172 DLHGYYVKTADIID
+1172 DLYAYYVKTADIID
-1186 LDMPDKPYTSHV
+1186 IDIPEPFTDHV
-1198 SYNPTGDASDYV
+1198 SYNPTGDTSDYV
-1210 WLIISMKE
+1210 WLMIGMEE

-1246 YKGNNPPT
+1246 YEGNNPPT

-1351 FALAAQDDDDKLYQ
+1351 FALAAQDDDDEPYQ